1 MTQPQGQGTA
11 SHKLR
16 PLEWTEADCVDAT
29 GGEMLGPETGIH
41 FGEIC
46 IDSRRISPRD
56 LFVAI
61 KGETHDGH
69 RFAGDVV
76 RKGGRGLLLARAKL
90 PELPWAQWIE
100 EKVTCIVVDDTIEAL
115 GLLAAYHRNRNNA
128 AVVAITGSNGK
139 TTTRQMTAAV
149 VSQRFPTL
157 STRKNFNN
165 NIGLPLTL
173 LELCPDHRWAVVELG
188 MNAPGEIAALA
199 GICRPNIGIIT
210 NVAPAHL
217 EGVGSI
223 EGVMHAKGE
232 LLDKIDP
239 GGTAVL
245 NADDPLVMRLA
256 QKSNREVLLFGVA
269 AQADIRAES
278 IDAGARAE
286 DSRGFHAL
294 KRSGGSGGWCQNR
307 SRTGGDQDWSGK
319 LRTSRKPD
327 EYPDNPG
334 RNSCDRRHVQ
344 CQSRFNGSRAVDAE
358 NLAPAA
364 ACVFRHRE
372 NGMDTQAIVTG
383 TKDDLLLALRRTLK
397 PGDWVLVK
405 GSRAMAMEDVVWELK
420 KWSDR

>member
-1 MTQPQGQGTA
+1 MLP
-11 SHKLR
+11 
-16 PLEWTEADCVDAT
+16 PLEWTVADCVEAT
-29 GGEMLGPETGIH
+29 GGEVLGSETGIC

-100 EKVTCIVVDDTIEAL
+100 EEVTCIVVDDTIEAL

-188 MNAPGEIAALA
+188 MNAPGEIAAWPASA
-199 GICRPNIGIIT
+199 G
-210 NVAPAHL
+210 
-217 EGVGSI
+217 
-223 EGVMHAKGE
+223 
-232 LLDKIDP
+232 
-239 GGTAVL
+239 
-245 NADDPLVMRLA
+245 
-256 QKSNREVLLFGVA
+256 
-269 AQADIRAES
+269 
-278 IDAGARAE
+278 
-286 DSRGFHAL
+286 
-294 KRSGGSGGWCQNR
+294 
-307 SRTGGDQDWSGK
+307 
-319 LRTSRKPD
+319 RTSASSPMSLPHTWRGWDLLK
-327 EYPDNPG
+327 G
-334 RNSCDRRHVQ
+334 SCTPK
-344 CQSRFNGSRAVDAE
+344 E
-358 NLAPAA
+358 NCWTKSIPAA
-364 ACVFRHRE
+364 RRCLTQTTRWCCV
-372 NGMDTQAIVTG
+372 
-383 TKDDLLLALRRTLK
+383 
-397 PGDWVLVK
+397 
-405 GSRAMAMEDVVWELK
+405 
-420 KWSDR
+420 